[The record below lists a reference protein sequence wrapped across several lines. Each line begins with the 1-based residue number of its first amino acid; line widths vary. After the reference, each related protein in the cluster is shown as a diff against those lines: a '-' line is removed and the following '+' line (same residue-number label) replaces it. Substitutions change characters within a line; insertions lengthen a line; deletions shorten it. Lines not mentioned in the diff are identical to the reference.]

1 MKKFGPG
8 LLVMAAFVGPGTVT
22 TASVAG
28 ANYGFA
34 LLWAVLFSIVATLVL
49 QEMAA
54 RLGLVARKGLA
65 ETLATT
71 FKSRVFRVLAITLII
86 SAITFGN
93 AAFEVGNIAGAS
105 MGLEVLTG
113 FSARI
118 WSLVVGAIS
127 AGLLA
132 VSFYRALERL
142 LVGLVVLMSF
152 MFLMTMFIVQPS
164 FTDILA
170 GMFIPRM
177 PSGSLLTVVA
187 LVGTTVVPYNLFLH
201 SSSVKEKWH
210 KAVPLGQAL
219 TESRIDTVV
228 SILLGG
234 LITLAVV
241 TTAATT
247 FFTSGV
253 EIVGAETMARQLEPL
268 LGPAAKY
275 FFAVGLLSAG
285 ITSAITAPLAAAY
298 TMSGLLGWGM
308 NMNDRRFRATWMMIL
323 FIGTVLAAS
332 GIRPVPAIIF
342 AQAANGVLL
351 PVTAV
356 FLLVVMNR
364 KDLLGAHRNGVLAN
378 CLGGLVV
385 IVASGLGLFQ
395 LARVFGLVE
404 I

>member
-1 MKKFGPG
+1 MKRFGPG

-71 FKSRVFRVLAITLII
+71 FKSRVFRLLAITLII

-113 FSARI
+113 VSARI

-177 PSGSLLTVVA
+177 PSGALLTVVA

-219 TESRIDTVV
+219 TESRVDTVV

-253 EIVGAETMARQLEPL
+253 EIVGAETMASQLEPL

-285 ITSAITAPLAAAY
+285 VTSAITAPLAAAY

-323 FIGTVLAAS
+323 FVGTVLATS

>member
-1 MKKFGPG
+1 MKRFGPG
-8 LLVMAAFVGPGTVT
+8 LLVMAAFIGPGTVT

-54 RLGLVARKGLA
+54 RLGLVTRKGLA

-71 FKSRVFRVLAITLII
+71 FKSQICRMLAITLIV

-113 FSARI
+113 FSARV
-118 WSLVVGAIS
+118 WALVVGAIS
-127 AGLLA
+127 AGFLA
-132 VSFYRALERL
+132 VSFYRILERL

-164 FTDILA
+164 FTDMLT
-170 GMFIPRM
+170 GMLIPRM
-177 PSGSLLTVVA
+177 PSGALLTVVA

-210 KAVPLGQAL
+210 KEVPLGQAL

-247 FFTSGV
+247 FFASGV

-268 LGPAAKY
+268 LGSAAKY

-285 ITSAITAPLAAAY
+285 VTSAITAPLAAAH

-308 NMNDRRFRATWMMIL
+308 NMNDRRFRTTWMMIL
-323 FIGTVLAAS
+323 FIGTVLAIS
-332 GIRPVPAIIF
+332 GIRPIPAIVF

-351 PVTAV
+351 PVIAI
-356 FLLVVMNR
+356 FLLIVMNR
-364 KDLLGAHRNGVLAN
+364 KDLLGDHRNGVLAN

-385 IVASGLGLFQ
+385 IIASGLGLFQ
-395 LARVFGLVE
+395 LARVFGLVG